1 MKYVLITPARNE
13 ERFITKTLDSMV
25 AQTLLPERWVIVD
38 DGSTDRTAELVQ
50 SYGKRFPWIELVQRV
65 QRPDRSFAGKVH
77 AFNIGFER
85 VSSLPF
91 EVIGNLDADLSFD
104 PDYLEFLME
113 KFAED
118 PRLGVAGTPF
128 SRMVTTQPGIALK
141 AKTML
146 PAGVS
151 CFGASASRKS
161 AAISVIRPGESIG
174 SLSRPPE

>member
-50 SYGKRFPWIELVQRV
+50 SYSRRFPWIELVQRV

-85 VSSLPF
+85 VRHF
-91 EVIGNLDADLSFD
+91 
-104 PDYLEFLME
+104 
-113 KFAED
+113 
-118 PRLGVAGTPF
+118 RL
-128 SRMVTTQPGIALK
+128 K
-141 AKTML
+141 
-146 PAGVS
+146 
-151 CFGASASRKS
+151 
-161 AAISVIRPGESIG
+161 
-174 SLSRPPE
+174 

>member
-25 AQTLLPERWVIVD
+25 VQTLLPQRWVIVD

-50 SYGKRFPWIELVQRV
+50 SYSRRFPWIELVQRV

-91 EVIGNLDADLSFD
+91 AVMGNLDADLSFD
-104 PDYLEFLME
+104 PDYLEFLMQ
-113 KFAED
+113 KFSD
-118 PRLGVAGTPF
+118 DVGVGGSNVFSLKPF
-128 SRMVTTQPGIALK
+128 CSRII
-141 AKTML
+141 
-146 PAGVS
+146 
-151 CFGASASRKS
+151 F
-161 AAISVIRPGESIG
+161 
-174 SLSRPPE
+174 